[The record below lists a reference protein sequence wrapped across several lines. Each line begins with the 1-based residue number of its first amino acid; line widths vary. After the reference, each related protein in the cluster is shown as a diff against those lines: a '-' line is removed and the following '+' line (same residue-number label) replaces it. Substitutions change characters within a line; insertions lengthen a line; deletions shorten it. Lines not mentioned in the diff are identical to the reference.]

1 MKFLDQSGLV
11 IVQSW
16 INNSFA
22 KVDQAFG
29 TISYAGNVSGIT
41 VSQVS
46 TTTNGSP
53 STVYYDTTGGQF
65 VLKAGNNVYFNNW
78 PNKYVWVVPGIN
90 KPWGCVIYKDLSL
103 NKLYKYLPEEGR
115 MTACDVTDYP
125 ATRLRDLLA
134 DIEMYI
140 AQKGGYAPS
149 QHTHSIANVTGLQA
163 KLDTI
168 NKGLNVLGLGQ
179 WGAVK
184 VDGVLTNPISATHG
198 GIGNPTAIYIAQSI
212 SDPSGMISETAG
224 IVGKF
229 GSTYCTTW
237 SGTSIPTNLYM
248 KPNGAPYYSKYYYTM
263 GSNGLP
269 SAVYRWDGQKF
280 TIDEDYSDHSIS
292 DGFGKDLEDATQLA
306 LDYIDTV
313 SAESVSRTDAV
324 THSAISSTSSTV
336 RLAYVLSTASTHG
349 NIKNAS
355 ASELGL
361 VNGVSSSG
369 TGNVVTSMSKAAN
382 SSSITWERNWVEPW
396 TTNAYRKQT
405 SATARLSATE
415 GEFSVLDF
423 RLNSGIYLGFASS
436 YSLANG
442 MNHHWRGVIMKKAN
456 QPINIVKPSMLKT
469 DSTILCNL
477 PQAQIVSGTD
487 FYFDAYT
494 TSNTSSLSHNTLV
507 LILYPA
513 TNVLEFSA

>member
-41 VSQVS
+41 VTQVS

-65 VLKAGNNVYFNNW
+65 VLKAGNNVYYNNW

-90 KPWGCVIYKDLSL
+90 EPWGCVIYKDLSL
-103 NKLYKYLPEEGR
+103 NKLYKYLPEKGS

-125 ATRLRDLLA
+125 AMRLRDLLA
-134 DIEMYI
+134 DIEIYI
-140 AQKGGYAPS
+140 AQKGMYAPS

-184 VDGVLTNPISATHG
+184 VDGVLTDSVNAAIG
-198 GIGNPTAIYIAQSI
+198 GLGDPTAIYIAQSI
-212 SDPSGMISETAG
+212 STPTGTISG
-224 IVGKF
+224 IVGKI
-229 GSTYCTTW
+229 GSAYYTTW
-237 SGTSIPTNLYM
+237 TGTSIPTNLYM
-248 KPNGAPYYSKYYYTM
+248 KTDGSPYYSKYYYTV

-269 SAVYRWDGQKF
+269 DAVYRWNGRMF
-280 TIDEDYSDHSIS
+280 TIDDDYSNHSIS
-292 DGFGKDLEDATQLA
+292 DGFGKDLEDTIQPV

-313 SAESVSRTDAV
+313 SAESVSRTDDIV
-324 THSAISSTSSTV
+324 HSAISSTSSTV
-336 RLAYVLSTASTHG
+336 RLAYVLSSASTHG

-355 ASELGL
+355 VSELGL
-361 VNGVSSSG
+361 VNGVSLSG

-382 SSSITWERNWVEPW
+382 SSDITCNRNWVEPW
-396 TTNAYRKQT
+396 TVNAYRKQT
-405 SATARLSATE
+405 SAALRISATE

-423 RLNSGIYLGFASS
+423 RSGSGMYLGFASP
-436 YSLANG
+436 YGLTNG
-442 MNHHWRGVIMKKAN
+442 MNHHWRGIIMKKAN
-456 QPINIVKPSMLKT
+456 QPINIAKPTMIKT
-469 DSTILCNL
+469 DSLILCNL
-477 PQAQIVSGTD
+477 TQAQLVSGTN

-494 TSNTSSLSHNTLV
+494 TTNTSSSSHDTLV
-507 LILYPA
+507 LILYPI
-513 TNVLEFSA
+513 TNVLDFSA

>member
-65 VLKAGNNVYFNNW
+65 VLKAGNNVYYNNW

-90 KPWGCVIYKDLSL
+90 EPWGCVIYKDLSL
-103 NKLYKYLPEEGR
+103 NKLYKYLPEEGG

-125 ATRLRDLLA
+125 AMRLRDLLA
-134 DIEMYI
+134 DIHMYI
-140 AQKGGYAPS
+140 AQQGIYAPS

-168 NKGLNVLGLGQ
+168 NKGLTVLGLGQ

-184 VDGVLTNPISATHG
+184 VDGVLTNSISAAQG
-198 GIGNPTAIYIAQSI
+198 GVGNPTAIYIAQSI
-212 SDPSGMISETAG
+212 STSSGTISG
-224 IVGKF
+224 IVGRL
-229 GSTYCTTW
+229 GSAYYTTW
-237 SGTSIPTNLYM
+237 SGTNVPTNLYM
-248 KPNGAPYYSKYYYTM
+248 KTNGSPYYSKYYYTM

-269 SAVYRWDGQKF
+269 NAVYRWNGQRF

-292 DGFGKDLEDATQLA
+292 DGFGKDLEDAIQPT

-336 RLAYVLSTASTHG
+336 RLAYVLSSASTHG

-369 TGNVVTSMSKAAN
+369 TGNVVTSMSKVAN

-396 TTNAYRKQT
+396 TANAYHKQA
-405 SATARLSATE
+405 SATARISATE

-423 RLNSGIYLGFASS
+423 RSGSGMYLGFASP
-436 YSLANG
+436 YSLTNG
-442 MNHHWRGVIMKKAN
+442 MNHHWRGLIMKKAN
-456 QPINIVKPSMLKT
+456 QSINIAKPSMLKT
-469 DSTILCNL
+469 DSVILCNL
-477 PQAQIVSGTD
+477 PQTQIVSGTN

-494 TSNTSSLSHNTLV
+494 TTNTSSLSHDTLV
-507 LILYPA
+507 LILYPV

>member
-1 MKFLDQSGLV
+1 MKFLDQLGLV

-46 TTTNGSP
+46 TTINGSP

-65 VLKAGNNVYFNNW
+65 VLKVGNNVYCNNW

-90 KPWGCVIYKDLSL
+90 EPWGCVIYKDLSL
-103 NKLYKYLPEEGR
+103 NKLYKYIPEEGG

-125 ATRLRDLLA
+125 AMRLRDLLA

-140 AQKGGYAPS
+140 AQKGIYAPS

-168 NKGLNVLGLGQ
+168 NKGLTVLGLGQ

-184 VDGVLTNPISATHG
+184 VDGVLTNSIDVEKSLV
-198 GIGNPTAIYIAQSI
+198 GNPTAIYIAQSI
-212 SDPSGMISETAG
+212 LTQSGTISG
-224 IVGKF
+224 IVGKL
-229 GSTYCTTW
+229 GSAYYKTWTGTYA
-237 SGTSIPTNLYM
+237 PMNLYM
-248 KPNGAPYYSKYYYTM
+248 KKNGSPYYSKYYYTM
-263 GSNGLP
+263 DSNGLP
-269 SAVYRWDGQKF
+269 NAVYRWNGQKF

-292 DGFGKDLEDATQLA
+292 DGFGKDLEEAIQPT
-306 LDYIDTV
+306 LDYINTV

-336 RLAYVLSTASTHG
+336 RLAYVLSSASTHG

-396 TTNAYRKQT
+396 TANAYYKQT
-405 SATARLSATE
+405 STEARITATE
-415 GEFSVLDF
+415 GKFSVLDF
-423 RLNSGIYLGFASS
+423 RSGSGMYLGFASP
-436 YSLANG
+436 YSLTNG
-442 MNHHWRGVIMKKAN
+442 MNHHWRGIIMKKAF
-456 QPINIVKPSMLKT
+456 QPINIAKPSMLKT
-469 DSTILCNL
+469 DSIILCNL
-477 PQAQIVSGTD
+477 PQAQIVNGTN

-494 TSNTSSLSHNTLV
+494 TTNTSSLSHDTLV
-507 LILYPA
+507 LILYPV
-513 TNVLEFSA
+513 TNALEFST

>member
-46 TTTNGSP
+46 TTTSGSP

-65 VLKAGNNVYFNNW
+65 VLKAGNNVYYNNW

-90 KPWGCVIYKDLSL
+90 EPWGGVIYKDLSS
-103 NKLYKYLPEEGR
+103 NKLYKYLPEDAS

-125 ATRLRDLLA
+125 AMRLRDLLA

-140 AQKGGYAPS
+140 AQKGMYAPS

-168 NKGLNVLGLGQ
+168 NKGLTVLGLGQ

-184 VDGVLTNPISATHG
+184 VDGVLTNSISAAQG
-198 GIGNPTAIYIAQSI
+198 GVGNPTAIYIAQSI
-212 SDPSGMISETAG
+212 STPSGTISG
-224 IVGKF
+224 IVGKI
-229 GSTYCTTW
+229 GSAYYMTW
-237 SGTSIPTNLYM
+237 SGTSVPTNLYM
-248 KPNGAPYYSKYYYTM
+248 KTNGSPYYSKYYYTM

-269 SAVYRWDGQKF
+269 NAVYRWNGQRF

-292 DGFGKDLEDATQLA
+292 DGFGKDLEDAIQPA
-306 LDYIDTV
+306 IDYIDTV

-336 RLAYVLSTASTHG
+336 RLAYVLSSASTHG

-382 SSSITWERNWVEPW
+382 SSSITQNKAWVEPW
-396 TTNAYRKQT
+396 TVNAYQKQS
-405 SATARLSATE
+405 SATARISATE
-415 GEFSVLDF
+415 GKFSVLDF
-423 RLNSGIYLGFASS
+423 RSGSGMYLGFASP
-436 YSLANG
+436 YGLTNG
-442 MNHHWRGVIMKKAN
+442 MNHHWKGLIMKKAN
-456 QPINIVKPSMLKT
+456 QAINIANPSMLKT
-469 DSTILCNL
+469 NSVILCNL
-477 PQAQIVSGTD
+477 PQAQIVSGTN

-494 TSNTSSLSHNTLV
+494 TTNTSSLSHDTLV
-507 LILYPA
+507 LILYPV

>member
-53 STVYYDTTGGQF
+53 STVYYNTTGGQF
-65 VLKAGNNVYFNNW
+65 VLKAGNNVYYNNW

-90 KPWGCVIYKDLSL
+90 EPWGCVIYKDLSL
-103 NKLYKYLPEEGR
+103 NKLYKYIPEEGG

-125 ATRLRDLLA
+125 AMRLRDLLA

-140 AQKGGYAPS
+140 AQKGIYAPS
-149 QHTHSIANVTGLQA
+149 QHTHSIANVTGLQT

-184 VDGVLTNPISATHG
+184 VDGVLTNSINAAVG

-212 SDPSGMISETAG
+212 SDSVGTISG
-224 IVGKF
+224 IVGKI
-229 GSTYCTTW
+229 GSAYYTTW
-237 SGTSIPTNLYM
+237 NGTSIPTNLYM
-248 KPNGAPYYSKYYYTM
+248 KTNGSPYYSKYYYTM

-269 SAVYRWDGQKF
+269 SAVYRWNGQRF

-292 DGFGKDLEDATQLA
+292 GGFGKDLEDAIQPVF
-306 LDYIDTV
+306 DYIDTV

-361 VNGVSSSG
+361 VNGVSPSG

-382 SSSITWERNWVEPW
+382 SSSITWDRNWVEPW
-396 TTNAYRKQT
+396 TANAYYQQT
-405 SATARLSATE
+405 SATARIPATE
-415 GEFSVLDF
+415 GKFSVLDF
-423 RLNSGIYLGFASS
+423 RSGSGMYLGFVSP

-442 MNHHWRGVIMKKAN
+442 MNHHWRGLIMKKAN
-456 QPINIVKPSMLKT
+456 QPINIAKPSMIKP
-469 DSTILCNL
+469 DSVILCNL
-477 PQAQIVSGTD
+477 PQAQIVSGTN

-494 TSNTSSLSHNTLV
+494 TTNTSSLSHDTLV
-507 LILYPA
+507 LILYPV
-513 TNVLEFSA
+513 TSVL

>member
-41 VSQVS
+41 VTQAS

-53 STVYYDTTGGQF
+53 STVYYDTAGGQF
-65 VLKAGNNVYFNNW
+65 VLKAGNNVYYNNW

-90 KPWGCVIYKDLSL
+90 EPWGCVIYKDLSL
-103 NKLYKYLPEEGR
+103 NKLYKYLPEEGG

-125 ATRLRDLLA
+125 AMRLRDLLA
-134 DIEMYI
+134 DIDMYI
-140 AQKGGYAPS
+140 AQKGMYAPS

-168 NKGLNVLGLGQ
+168 NKGLTVLELGQ
-179 WGAVK
+179 WGAIK
-184 VDGVLTNPISATHG
+184 VDGVLTNSINAAQG
-198 GIGNPTAIYIAQSI
+198 GVGNPTAIYIAQSI
-212 SDPSGMISETAG
+212 STPSGTISG
-224 IVGKF
+224 IVGRL
-229 GSTYCTTW
+229 GSAYYTTW
-237 SGTSIPTNLYM
+237 SGTNVPSNLYI
-248 KPNGAPYYSKYYYTM
+248 KTNGSPYYSKYYYTM

-269 SAVYRWDGQKF
+269 NAVYRWNGQKF
-280 TIDEDYSDHSIS
+280 TIDEDYSVHPIS
-292 DGFGKDLEDATQLA
+292 DGFGKDLEDAIQPA

-336 RLAYVLSTASTHG
+336 RLAYVLSSASTHG

-396 TTNAYRKQT
+396 TANAYHKQA
-405 SATARLSATE
+405 SATARISATE

-423 RLNSGIYLGFASS
+423 RSGSGMYLGFASP
-436 YSLANG
+436 YSLTNG
-442 MNHHWRGVIMKKAN
+442 MNHHWRGLIVKKAN
-456 QPINIVKPSMLKT
+456 QPINIAKPSMLKT
-469 DSTILCNL
+469 NSVILCNL
-477 PQAQIVSGTD
+477 PQTQIVSGTN

-494 TSNTSSLSHNTLV
+494 TTNTSSLSHDTLV
-507 LILYPA
+507 LILYPV
-513 TNVLEFSA
+513 TNALEFSA

>member
-65 VLKAGNNVYFNNW
+65 VLKAGNNVYYNNW

-90 KPWGCVIYKDLSL
+90 EPWGCVIYKDLSL
-103 NKLYKYLPEEGR
+103 NKLYKYLPEEGG

-125 ATRLRDLLA
+125 AMRLRDLLA

-140 AQKGGYAPS
+140 AQKAIYAPS

-184 VDGVLTNPISATHG
+184 VDGVLTNSISAAQG
-198 GIGNPTAIYIAQSI
+198 GVGNPTAIYIAQSI
-212 SDPSGMISETAG
+212 STPSGTISG
-224 IVGKF
+224 IVGKI
-229 GSTYCTTW
+229 GSAYYTTW
-237 SGTSIPTNLYM
+237 SGASIPTNLYM
-248 KPNGAPYYSKYYYTM
+248 KTNGSPYYSKYYYTM

-269 SAVYRWDGQKF
+269 NAVYRWNGQRF

-292 DGFGKDLEDATQLA
+292 DGFGKDLEDAIQPA

-336 RLAYVLSTASTHG
+336 RLAYVLSSASTHG

-382 SSSITWERNWVEPW
+382 SSSITQNKAWVEPW
-396 TTNAYRKQT
+396 TVNAYQKQS
-405 SATARLSATE
+405 SATARISATE
-415 GEFSVLDF
+415 GKFSVLDF
-423 RLNSGIYLGFASS
+423 RSGSGMYLGFASP
-436 YSLANG
+436 YGLTNG
-442 MNHHWRGVIMKKAN
+442 MNHHWKGLITKKAN
-456 QPINIVKPSMLKT
+456 QPINIAKPSML
-469 DSTILCNL
+469 SSSSVILCNL
-477 PQAQIVSGTD
+477 PQAQIVSGTN

-494 TSNTSSLSHNTLV
+494 TTNTTSTSHDALV
-507 LILYPA
+507 LILYPV
-513 TNVLEFSA
+513 TNVLKFSA

>member
-29 TISYAGNVSGIT
+29 TISYAGNISGIT
-41 VSQVS
+41 VTQTS

-53 STVYYDTTGGQF
+53 STVYYNTTSGQF
-65 VLKAGNNVYFNNW
+65 VLKASNNVYYNNW

-90 KPWGCVIYKDLSL
+90 EPWGCVIYKDLSL
-103 NKLYKYLPEEGR
+103 NKLYKYLPEEGG

-125 ATRLRDLLA
+125 AMRLRDLLA

-140 AQKGGYAPS
+140 AQKGIYAPS
-149 QHTHSIANVTGLQA
+149 QHTHSIANVTGLQT

-168 NKGLNVLGLGQ
+168 NKGLNVLELGQ

-184 VDGVLTNPISATHG
+184 VDGVLTNSISAAVG
-198 GIGNPTAIYIAQSI
+198 GVGNPTAIYIAQSI
-212 SDPSGMISETAG
+212 SNPSGTISG
-224 IVGKF
+224 IVGKI
-229 GSTYCTTW
+229 GSAYYTTW
-237 SGTSIPTNLYM
+237 TGTSIPTNLYM
-248 KPNGAPYYSKYYYTM
+248 KTNGSPYYSKYYYTM

-269 SAVYRWDGQKF
+269 SAVYRWNGQRF

-292 DGFGKDLEDATQLA
+292 DGFGKDLEDAIQPA

-396 TTNAYRKQT
+396 TANAYQKQA
-405 SATARLSATE
+405 SAVARISATE
-415 GEFSVLDF
+415 GKFSVLDF
-423 RLNSGIYLGFASS
+423 RSGSGMYLGFASP
-436 YSLANG
+436 YDLTNG
-442 MNHHWRGVIMKKAN
+442 MNHHWRGLIMKRAN
-456 QPINIVKPSMLKT
+456 QPINIAKPSMLKT
-469 DSTILCNL
+469 DSAILCNL
-477 PQAQIVSGTD
+477 PQAQIVSGTN

-494 TSNTSSLSHNTLV
+494 TTDTSSLSHDILV
-507 LILYPA
+507 LILYPV
-513 TNVLEFSA
+513 TNLLQFSA

>member
-65 VLKAGNNVYFNNW
+65 VLKAGNNVYYNNW

-90 KPWGCVIYKDLSL
+90 EPWGCVIYKDLSL
-103 NKLYKYLPEEGR
+103 NKLYKYLPEEGG

-125 ATRLRDLLA
+125 AMRLRDLLA

-140 AQKGGYAPS
+140 AQKGIYAPS

-168 NKGLNVLGLGQ
+168 NKGLTVLGLGQ

-184 VDGVLTNPISATHG
+184 VDGVLTNSINAAQG
-198 GIGNPTAIYIAQSI
+198 GVGNPTAIYIAQSI
-212 SDPSGMISETAG
+212 LAPSGTISG
-224 IVGKF
+224 IVGRL
-229 GSTYCTTW
+229 GSAYYTTW
-237 SGTSIPTNLYM
+237 SGTNVPTNLYM
-248 KPNGAPYYSKYYYTM
+248 KTNGSPYYSKYYYTM

-269 SAVYRWDGQKF
+269 NAVYRWNGQRF

-292 DGFGKDLEDATQLA
+292 DGFGKDLEDAIQPA

-313 SAESVSRTDAV
+313 SAESVSRTDSV

-336 RLAYVLSTASTHG
+336 RLAYVLSSASTHG

-382 SSSITWERNWVEPW
+382 SSDITWNRDWVEPW
-396 TTNAYRKQT
+396 TVNAYRKQT
-405 SATARLSATE
+405 SATARISATE
-415 GEFSVLDF
+415 GKFSVLDF
-423 RLNSGIYLGFASS
+423 RSGSGMYLDFASP
-436 YSLANG
+436 YSLTNG
-442 MNHHWRGVIMKKAN
+442 MNHHWRGMIMKKAN
-456 QPINIVKPSMLKT
+456 QPINIAKPTMLKT
-469 DSTILCNL
+469 DSVILCNL
-477 PQAQIVSGTD
+477 PQTNLVSGTN

-494 TSNTSSLSHNTLV
+494 TTNTSSSSHDTLV
-507 LILYPA
+507 LILYPV
-513 TNVLEFSA
+513 TNVLNFSA

>member
-41 VSQVS
+41 VSQAS
-46 TTTNGSP
+46 TTINGSP
-53 STVYYDTTGGQF
+53 STVYYNTIGGQF
-65 VLKAGNNVYFNNW
+65 VLKAGNNVYYNNW

-90 KPWGCVIYKDLSL
+90 QPWGCVIYKDLSL
-103 NKLYKYLPEEGR
+103 NKLYKYVPEEGG

-125 ATRLRDLLA
+125 AMRLRDLLA

-140 AQKGGYAPS
+140 AQKDIYATS

-184 VDGVLTNPISATHG
+184 VDGVLTNSISAAVG
-198 GIGNPTAIYIAQSI
+198 GIGNPTAIYIAPSI
-212 SDPSGMISETAG
+212 STPSGTISG
-224 IVGKF
+224 IVGKI
-229 GSTYCTTW
+229 GSAYYTTW
-237 SGTSIPTNLYM
+237 NGTSIPTNLYM
-248 KPNGAPYYSKYYYTM
+248 KTNGSPYYSKYYYTM

-269 SAVYRWDGQKF
+269 NAVYRWNGQKF

-292 DGFGKDLEDATQLA
+292 DGFGKDLEDVIQPA

-336 RLAYVLSTASTHG
+336 RLAYVLSSASTHG

-382 SSSITWERNWVEPW
+382 SSDITWSRNWVEPW
-396 TTNAYRKQT
+396 TVNTYHKQT
-405 SATARLSATE
+405 SATARISAIE

-423 RLNSGIYLGFASS
+423 RSGSGMYLGFGSP
-436 YSLANG
+436 YSLTNG
-442 MNHHWRGVIMKKAN
+442 MNHHWRGLIMKKAN
-456 QPINIVKPSMLKT
+456 QPINIAKPTMLKT
-469 DSTILCNL
+469 DSVILCNL
-477 PQAQIVSGTD
+477 PQSELISGTN

-494 TSNTSSLSHNTLV
+494 TTNTSSLSHDTLV
-507 LILYPA
+507 VILYPL
-513 TNVLEFSA
+513 TNVLNFSA

>member
-41 VSQVS
+41 VTQAS
-46 TTTNGSP
+46 TTINGSP
-53 STVYYDTTGGQF
+53 STVYYNTTGGQF
-65 VLKAGNNVYFNNW
+65 VLKAGNNVYYNNW

-90 KPWGCVIYKDLSL
+90 EPWGCVIYKDLSL
-103 NKLYKYLPEEGR
+103 NKLYKYLPEEGG

-125 ATRLRDLLA
+125 AMRLRDLLA
-134 DIEMYI
+134 DIDMYI
-140 AQKGGYAPS
+140 AQKSMYAPS
-149 QHTHSIANVTGLQA
+149 QHTHSIANVIGLQA

-168 NKGLNVLGLGQ
+168 NKGLTVLGLGQ
-179 WGAVK
+179 WGAIK
-184 VDGVLTNPISATHG
+184 VDGVLTNSISAAQG
-198 GIGNPTAIYIAQSI
+198 GVGNPTAIYIAQSI
-212 SDPSGMISETAG
+212 LSPSGKISG
-224 IVGKF
+224 IVGRI
-229 GSTYCTTW
+229 GSEYYTTW
-237 SGTSIPTNLYM
+237 SGTNVPTNLYM
-248 KPNGAPYYSKYYYTM
+248 KTNGSPYYSKYYYTM

-269 SAVYRWDGQKF
+269 NAVYRWNGRKF

-292 DGFGKDLEDATQLA
+292 DGFGKDLEDAIQPA

-336 RLAYVLSTASTHG
+336 RLAYVLSSASTHG

-382 SSSITWERNWVEPW
+382 SSSITWNRNWVEPW
-396 TTNAYRKQT
+396 TTNEFKL
-405 SATARLSATE
+405 ATLVNRIAATE
-415 GEFSVLDF
+415 GKFSVLDF
-423 RLNSGIYLGFASS
+423 SSASGMYLGFASP
-436 YSLANG
+436 YSLTAG
-442 MNHHWRGVIMKKAN
+442 MNHHWKGFIMKKAG
-456 QPINIVKPSMLKT
+456 QAINIAKPSMLST
-469 DSTILCNL
+469 DSVILCNVS
-477 PQAQIVSGTD
+477 QQQIVSGTN

-494 TSNTSSLSHNTLV
+494 MTDTTSTSHDI
-507 LILYPA
+507 LILILQPV
-513 TNVLEFSA
+513 TNAIDFSA

>member
-65 VLKAGNNVYFNNW
+65 VLKAGNNVYYNNW

-90 KPWGCVIYKDLSL
+90 EPWGCVIYKDLSL
-103 NKLYKYLPEEGR
+103 NKLYKYLPEEGG

-125 ATRLRDLLA
+125 AMRLRDLLA

-140 AQKGGYAPS
+140 AQKGIYAPS

-168 NKGLNVLGLGQ
+168 NKGLTVLGLGQ

-184 VDGVLTNPISATHG
+184 VDGVLTNSINAAQG
-198 GIGNPTAIYIAQSI
+198 GVGNPTAIYIAQSI
-212 SDPSGMISETAG
+212 STPSGTISG
-224 IVGKF
+224 IVGRL
-229 GSTYCTTW
+229 GSAYYTTW
-237 SGTSIPTNLYM
+237 SGTNVPTNLYM
-248 KPNGAPYYSKYYYTM
+248 KTNGSPYYSKYYYTM

-269 SAVYRWDGQKF
+269 NAVYRWNGQRF

-292 DGFGKDLEDATQLA
+292 DGFGKDLEDAIQPA

-313 SAESVSRTDAV
+313 SAESVSRTDSV

-336 RLAYVLSTASTHG
+336 RLAYVLSSASTHG

-382 SSSITWERNWVEPW
+382 SSDITWNRDWVEPW
-396 TTNAYRKQT
+396 TVNAYHKQT
-405 SATARLSATE
+405 SATARISATE
-415 GEFSVLDF
+415 GTFSVLDF
-423 RLNSGIYLGFASS
+423 RSGSGMYLGFASP
-436 YSLANG
+436 YSLTNG
-442 MNHHWRGVIMKKAN
+442 MNHHWRGMIMKKAN
-456 QPINIVKPSMLKT
+456 QPINIAKPTMLKT
-469 DSTILCNL
+469 DSVILCNL
-477 PQAQIVSGTD
+477 PQTQLVSGTN

-494 TSNTSSLSHNTLV
+494 TTNTSSSSHNTLV
-507 LILYPA
+507 LILYPV
-513 TNVLEFSA
+513 TNVLNFSA

>member
-29 TISYAGNVSGIT
+29 TINYAGNVSGIT
-41 VSQVS
+41 VTQAS
-46 TTTNGSP
+46 TAINGNS
-53 STVYYDTTGGQF
+53 SNVYYNTTGGQF
-65 VLKAGNNVYFNNW
+65 VLKAGNDVYFNNW

-90 KPWGCVIYKDLSL
+90 EPWGCVIYKDLSS
-103 NKLYKYLPEEGR
+103 NKLYKYLPEEGG

-125 ATRLRDLLA
+125 AMRLHDLLA

-140 AQKGGYAPS
+140 AQKAMYAPS

-168 NKGLNVLGLGQ
+168 YKGLNVLGLGQ

-184 VDGVLTNPISATHG
+184 VDGVLTNPVSAAAG
-198 GIGNPTAIYIAQSI
+198 GAGNPTAIYIAQSI
-212 SDPSGMISETAG
+212 SDPSGTIFGSG

-229 GSTYCTTW
+229 GSGYRTTW

-248 KPNGAPYYSKYYYTM
+248 KANGSPYYSKYYYTM

-269 SAVYRWDGQKF
+269 SAVYRWNGQGF
-280 TIDEDYSDHSIS
+280 TIDENYSDHSIS
-292 DGFGKDLEDATQLA
+292 DGFGKDLEDAIQPA

-336 RLAYVLSTASTHG
+336 RLAYVLSSASTHG

-382 SSSITWERNWVEPW
+382 SSNITWSRDWVEPW
-396 TTNAYRKQT
+396 TANAYNKQT
-405 SATARLSATE
+405 SAGARLSATE
-415 GEFSVLDF
+415 GKFSVLDF
-423 RLNSGIYLGFASS
+423 RSGLSMYLGFESP
-436 YSLANG
+436 YSLTNG
-442 MNHHWRGVIMKKAN
+442 MNHHWRGMITKNAN
-456 QPINIVKPSMLKT
+456 QPINIAKPSMLKT
-469 DSTILCNL
+469 DSIIMCNL
-477 PQAQIVSGTD
+477 PQTQLVSGTI

-494 TSNTSSLSHNTLV
+494 TTNTSSLSHDTLV
-507 LILYPA
+507 LILYPI
-513 TNVLEFSA
+513 TNILKFSA